1 MLSALEL
8 REAAWSNT
16 LIPKLFSS
24 RLLEES
30 GNPFGNLGV
39 RAGFV
44 SLLELE
50 LEFHP
55 KAKCWQHEAV
65 GSWLVHGTGLR

>member
-1 MLSALEL
+1 M
-8 REAAWSNT
+8 
-16 LIPKLFSS
+16 IPKPFGF
-24 RLLEES
+24 RLLQES

-39 RAGFV
+39 KAVFL

-50 LEFHP
+50 LEFYP
-55 KAKCWQHEAV
+55 KPNCWQHEAV